1 MFTIREATVFGVKW
15 TVKDFSSS
23 TKMDEWKKKFIE
35 TYLRIPESQDYCK
48 GWNHRQTCKMLD
60 KQMKQFKKALKKLKY
75 INIDAVFTE
84 ENARLDCTG
93 EVARN
98 NIVYCWLAWEQQWWL
113 AMFSNLVYNEIE
125 WYSIFTTYYGE
136 MLSQR
141 DLIPDDI
148 KSEYFQS
155 KAWTEK
161 FLTITKESFI
171 DLLGLSNT
179 YPIHVTLVAYQ
190 EDLLRL
196 RDKYLVKVV
205 TPIYCLYHKLRN
217 VQFDK

>member
-1 MFTIREATVFGVKW
+1 
-15 TVKDFSSS
+15 
-23 TKMDEWKKKFIE
+23 
-35 TYLRIPESQDYCK
+35 
-48 GWNHRQTCKMLD
+48 
-60 KQMKQFKKALKKLKY
+60 MKQFKKALKKLKY